1 MSKESLLRDVQAEMA
16 KIRALP
22 HHEWSGLDGR
32 EDWER
37 RRRMQ
42 RWHSR
47 RLFDLEM
54 LMRRVK
60 AQAYDATPELDLEFV
75 DVMDG
80 VGFFQGQEYK
90 SLEEDAEYTVAE
102 MQCAIQC
109 AEPGTDAVGALLAFR
124 KRAFPQ
130 RMQFIDAWKALKG
143 TAADGK
149 VPTGPCGCPNEH
161 PTLRSYESDCFIC
174 VCCQAVWTGRM
185 LYMFG
190 GGDKKTGR
198 PYPRSTS
205 MAVLH
210 KGEAKKLEQWGI
222 VRELS
227 DLQRAELS
235 DLQRAGVLRLDV
247 PRPPEGSC
255 SIAPNGFAQT
265 WGTYGYAVVYK
276 HIDATGQIQE
286 MLDAAQNWPNANPAY
301 GTVNRS
307 PKAPSLSEVT
317 APNEPN
323 RAAAEA
329 QHKAHLAM
337 IGEEFNRALDKDA
350 VWTKTGDDTYDMQR
364 GNW

>member
-47 RLFDLEM
+47 RLCDLETLM
-54 LMRRVK
+54 LRVK

-143 TAADGK
+143 AAADGK

-174 VCCQAVWTGRM
+174 VCCHAVWTGMM
-185 LYMFG
+185 LHRFG
-190 GGDKKTGR
+190 VWDKKTGR

-210 KGEAKKLEQWGI
+210 KGEAKKLEQWG
-222 VRELS
+222 R
-227 DLQRAELS
+227 ELS
-235 DLQRAGVLRLDV
+235 DLQRAGVLRPD
-247 PRPPEGSC
+247 
-255 SIAPNGFAQT
+255 
-265 WGTYGYAVVYK
+265 
-276 HIDATGQIQE
+276 DMQE

>member
-37 RRRMQ
+37 QLRMQ

-47 RLFDLEM
+47 RLCDLET
-54 LMRRVK
+54 LMFRVK

-80 VGFFQGQEYK
+80 VGFFQGLEYK

-124 KRAFPQ
+124 KRSFPQ

-143 TAADGK
+143 AAADGK

-161 PTLRSYESDCFIC
+161 PTLRSYESGCFIC
-174 VCCQAVWTGRM
+174 VCCHATWTGEM
-185 LYMFG
+185 LHMTG

-198 PYPRSTS
+198 PYPRS
-205 MAVLH
+205 AFLNP
-210 KGEAKKLEQWGI
+210 
-222 VRELS
+222 
-227 DLQRAELS
+227 
-235 DLQRAGVLRLDV
+235 LD
-247 PRPPEGSC
+247 
-255 SIAPNGFAQT
+255 FA
-265 WGTYGYAVVYK
+265 
-276 HIDATGQIQE
+276 DIQE
-286 MLDAAQNWPNANPAY
+286 MLNAAQNWPNANPAY

-307 PKAPSLSEVT
+307 PKAPSLSAMGKWTQVT

-329 QHKAHLAM
+329 QYKAHL
-337 IGEEFNRALDKDA
+337 EEFSRALDKDA
-350 VWTKTGDDTYDMQR
+350 VWTKTGDDTYEYQR